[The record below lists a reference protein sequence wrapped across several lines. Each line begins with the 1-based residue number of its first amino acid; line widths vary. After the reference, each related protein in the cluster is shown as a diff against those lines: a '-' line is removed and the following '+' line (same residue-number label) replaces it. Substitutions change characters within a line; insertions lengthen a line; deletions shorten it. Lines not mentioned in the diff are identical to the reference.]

1 MAKRKVD
8 GFTRNSV
15 IYAFWDV
22 STPAKLKQAQ
32 IEYDKLYDATRNK
45 ARRAERKLG
54 VQTDVRRLVR
64 YQLEAKENNQALPAQ
79 AQLVLNVNQAGQK
92 IDKQTGIPAQLRGVM
107 EWTKRFVKDGIPDN
121 KNAVRQRAFELIEEQ
136 RTTNLGKKEIIL
148 KSKTLTNEEKKDE
161 IKKLKDITPE
171 QLYARL
177 RDYVEGERDKKKDRR
192 EERGGTTN
200 DDEDEGLYYEYV
212 G

>member
-15 IYAFWDV
+15 IHAFWDV

-45 ARRAERKLG
+45 ARRAERNLG

-64 YQLEAKENNQALPAQ
+64 YQLEAKENKQPLPAQ
-79 AQLVLNVNQAGQK
+79 AQLVLNVNQVGQR
-92 IDKQTGIPAQLRGVM
+92 IEKQTGIPAQLRGVM

-136 RTTNLGKKEIIL
+136 RKMNAERKQLINAD
-148 KSKTLTNEEKKDE
+148 KTLSKEEKKAE

-177 RDYVEGERDKKKDRR
+177 RDYVEGEREKRR
-192 EERGGTTN
+192 ERRDKRGGTTD
-200 DDEDEGLYYEYV
+200 DDEDEGEYYEYV